1 MNTSKNVS
9 DSSVDPE
16 SSEGKSWV
24 SGRFAVIFLSNGV
37 ARRKCTFA
45 DCGVH
50 YARGT
55 SHVVL
60 KRHWKKAHGAHVESK
75 TRPKNPNSVR
85 SPSKNNK
92 SNKSKSAPDSNKL
105 NSSRSDKPS
114 KNKTNTNTT
123 NTSTATFASPTF
135 DNKASS
141 QNNNKFMLDVKM
153 VSKRLREATSNHLTF
168 DIYTP
173 KKGGKTY
180 GIISAHSVNEST
192 EVKSVLLEYKHLPY
206 PDDSAS
212 LFEFLRNCINTFN
225 IRDKI
230 VSITSNCSETVAN
243 AIHELDR
250 RYKLSKNFNFSSTHI
265 RCFPQFIHL
274 NVLEVLRSQERL
286 IDDVRKVAGLIN
298 NHNFTLRPLQQAPP
312 TGENIDNSSA
322 TDSDSKVTGLK
333 LFHDNNRSSWNTT
346 YNMIETFSQHKA
358 FIEPAMLYFPQE
370 LAGTTIDWDRLFTLV
385 QFLRPFYETVNK
397 FAMDNY
403 TPVSLVAATLPHLL
417 DHLSNT
423 SWSYDDL
430 VVSAHNFKLQLE
442 SYQQEF
448 HNDLTVIATLLD
460 PRVKDTFIAAEG
472 RENAINVLRQRLSNT
487 SLVKVENQKHQLPGD
502 SFWYRVFR
510 QCNYDEISD
519 YLECPQEHGCTNTI
533 AYWESQ
539 KNTYPSLYALA
550 KMLVCVQATSVPNDR
565 MFSAAENAERER
577 KNQYEAA
584 YSRELMKSWAKYL
597 EK

>member
-37 ARRKCTFA
+37 ARRQCTFA

-75 TRPKNPNSVR
+75 TRPKNQGSAK
-85 SPSKNNK
+85 SPSK
-92 SNKSKSAPDSNKL
+92 SNKTTKTKTSPDSDKLGSRGNKP
-105 NSSRSDKPS
+105 NAS
-114 KNKTNTNTT
+114 KNKTNP
-123 NTSTATFASPTF
+123 TFASPTF
-135 DNKASS
+135 ENKTSAHSD
-141 QNNNKFMLDVKM
+141 KFLFDVKL

-180 GIISAHSVNEST
+180 GIISAHSVNESS
-192 EVKSVLLEYKHLPY
+192 EVKSVLLEYRHLPY

-212 LFEFLRNCINTFN
+212 LYEFLRACMTKFN

-265 RCFPQFIHL
+265 KCFPQFVHL
-274 NVLEVLRSQERL
+274 NVLEVFRSQERL
-286 IDDVRKVAGLIN
+286 IDDVRKITGLIN
-298 NHNFTLRPLQQAPP
+298 NHNFTLRPLQQANAHS
-312 TGENIDNSSA
+312 GENIDNSGA
-322 TDSDSKVTGLK
+322 TDSESKVTGLK
-333 LFHDNNRSSWNTT
+333 LPHDNNRCSWNTT
-346 YNMIETFSQHKA
+346 FNMIESFSQNRA

-370 LAGTTIDWDRLFTLV
+370 LAGTSIDWDRLFTLV
-385 QFLRPFYETVNK
+385 QFLRPFYEVVNK
-397 FAMDNY
+397 FASDNY

-430 VVSAHNFKLQLE
+430 VVSAHNFKVQLE

-472 RENAINVLRQRLSNT
+472 KENAINVLRQRLNNS

-502 SFWYRVFR
+502 SFWYRIFR

-565 MFSAAENAERER
+565 MFSAAENAEREKR
-577 KNQYEAA
+577 NQWE
-584 YSRELMKSWAKYL
+584 STNSKELMKSWAKYL